1 MKRFGTT
8 LLLAVSLPALAQEKP
23 QFIEGYVVTAEIE
36 AIAPELKP
44 SSKTAPEAQLLA
56 GALRG
61 VAKLQSRFTLGHDIS
76 RQEILSPDFVVPGG
90 TLALHKAGD
99 RFYVLADPQAK
110 TYVVMDAADLLT
122 ALEGGAGIVNTAY
135 DAKVVHGSERR
146 TIAGYPAKRSVVTV
160 TYASSIPFEND
171 RMLVQ
176 QQNEIEIWH
185 TAHLVS
191 GAALDHLFF
200 KFQQDR
206 TGACR
211 KVMAAE
217 IGFPLEIRF
226 VITPQGAKQGTAP
239 QPGSFQMRVTD
250 VKLEKKLDTSL
261 FNIPPSGYRRLEKN
275 PYFAAAVAR

>member
-1 MKRFGTT
+1 MKRVGLVLF
-8 LLLAVSLPALAQEKP
+8 LAGVVPAMAQQRPE
-23 QFIEGYVVTAEIE
+23 FIEGYVLTAEIE
-36 AIAPELKP
+36 AIAPEMKS
-44 SSKTAPEAQLLA
+44 SSKAAPEAQLLA

-61 VAKLQSRFTLGHDIS
+61 VAKLQSRFTMAQDIS
-76 RQEILSPDFVVPGG
+76 RQEILSPDFVVPAG

-110 TYVVMDAADLLT
+110 TYVVMDAADLFT

-135 DAKVVHGSERR
+135 EAKVVHGSERR

-191 GAALDHLFF
+191 GVALDHLFF

-211 KVMAAE
+211 KVIAAE

-226 VITPQGAKQGTAP
+226 VITPQGAKKGTAP

-250 VKLEKKLDTSL
+250 VKVEKKLDTRL
-261 FNIPPSGYRRLEKN
+261 FDIPPGGYRKLEKS
-275 PYFAAAVAR
+275 PYFAAALAR